1 MSKAT
6 PTRAAINTWITS
18 KGEWHSLLSTLRSS
32 LLTLPLDETV
42 KWGTPCY
49 SHAGT
54 LVVGLVAFKSYAGLW
69 FYQGALLDD
78 PLGVLISPQ
87 VSTKAQRQWRF
98 DQQQRVDTF
107 SVLDYTSRAITL
119 AKQGARILTERGK
132 PVDMPQA
139 LLDAL
144 VQDAKLAKAF
154 DALSLTRKREY
165 AEHITLARTE
175 DTVEKRMAR
184 ILPWI
189 QAGRG
194 LNDKYRG

>member
-1 MSKAT
+1 MLKAT
-6 PTRAAINTWITS
+6 PTLAAIDGWITS
-18 KGEWHSLLSTLRSS
+18 KGEWHSLLSTLRAS

-42 KWGTPCY
+42 KWGSPCY

-87 VSTKAQRQWRF
+87 ASTKAQRQWRF
-98 DQQQRVDTF
+98 DQQQRVDTL
-107 SVLDYTSRAITL
+107 SVLGYTRRAISL
-119 AKQGARILTERGK
+119 AKQGARILPERGK
-132 PVDMPQA
+132 PIDMPQA

-144 VQDAKLAKAF
+144 VQDPKLAEAF
-154 DALSLTRKREY
+154 DVLSLTRRREY
-165 AEHITLARTE
+165 AEHITLART
-175 DTVEKRMAR
+175 DATVQKRMAL

-189 QAGRG
+189 REGRG